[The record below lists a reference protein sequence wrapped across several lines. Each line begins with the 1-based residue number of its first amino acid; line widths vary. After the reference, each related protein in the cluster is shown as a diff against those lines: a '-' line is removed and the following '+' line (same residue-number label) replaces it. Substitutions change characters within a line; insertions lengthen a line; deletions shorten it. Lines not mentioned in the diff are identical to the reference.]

1 MSVLPKPIYTLEE
14 YLELEQNTDEIR
26 YEFYDGEVSAMAG
39 ADDKRDRI
47 QGNIYGIDIIN

>member
-1 MSVLPKPIYTLEE
+1 MTALPKPIYTLEE

-39 ADDKRDRI
+39 ADDKHDRI